1 MAVISVF
8 NQKGGVGKTTLAVHI
23 AAALGLDL
31 IDADPQGSAAAWAE
45 PGLLPIKTVQPDDVV
60 SYVRSVSG
68 DVVVD
73 MPPAVSDLTA
83 RLLLLSDL
91 VLIPVTASALDIAAT
106 ADALRLLEEARQARP
121 IKALLIPNR
130 VDRRTG
136 SGQVLEGELVGFGEP
151 VAPAIGYR
159 TAFAD
164 AAAAGVWVSKGA
176 GGAEVRSVAAVVA
189 GMMKTKGRT

>member
-1 MAVISVF
+1 MRVISVF
-8 NQKGGVGKTTLAVHI
+8 NQKGGVGKTTIAIHLAS
-23 AAALGLDL
+23 ALGLEL
-31 IDADPQGSAAAWAE
+31 IDADPQGSATAWAE
-45 PGLLPIKTVQPDDVV
+45 AGLLPVSVRQPEDVV
-60 SYVRSVSG
+60 AYIRAAKA
-68 DVVVD
+68 DLVVD

-106 ADALRLLEEARQARP
+106 ADALRLLDEARQARP
-121 IKALLIPNR
+121 IKALLVPNR

-164 AAAAGVWVSKGA
+164 AAAAGVWVEKGA
-176 GGAEVRSVAAVVA
+176 AGAEVRSVAAVVA
-189 GMMKTKGRT
+189 GMMKARQS